1 MKNLIVFILLAVL
14 LSSCVSNK
22 SCHSKGHYVSK
33 SVKKA
38 QRN

>member
-1 MKNLIVFILLAVL
+1 MKKLIAIVLLAGL
-14 LSSCVSNK
+14 FSSCVTNK

>member
-1 MKNLIVFILLAVL
+1 MKKLIALVLLAEL
-14 LSSCVSNK
+14 FSSCVTNK